1 SINYLDYGTWFANA
15 NCGTE
20 PYYYQW
26 YLDKIGDNDAAAQI
40 GTGQQLSLK
49 SVAAGTSQQQLI
61 TTETIESPT
70 IMGPSNYTTFN
81 LSLKISDDNGYYRW
95 VGERTITAYGD
106 VDLIQSYDPGNPT
119 PFSMTAYSTTEQ
131 TGYVTIYPNPA
142 NEELTIRSL
151 SDSSIDLIL
160 YDEQSNIIFKGKLN
174 NKDIVWNTSNLDEGI
189 YYLHI
194 YKGDELT
201 KRQILIEHK

>member
-1 SINYLDYGTWFANA
+1 
-15 NCGTE
+15 
-20 PYYYQW
+20 
-26 YLDKIGDNDAAAQI
+26 
-40 GTGQQLSLK
+40 
-49 SVAAGTSQQQLI
+49 
-61 TTETIESPT
+61 
-70 IMGPSNYTTFN
+70 MGPSNYTTFN

-95 VGERTITAYGD
+95 ADERTITAYGD